1 MAVFIALLRAVN
13 VGGTGLLPMKDL
25 AAMCT
30 DIGFENV
37 RTYIQS
43 GNVAFKSRLGESSVQ
58 AKLEKVLEAKMG
70 KKVDVVVRT
79 VAELESI
86 LKANPFPDAVPA
98 KVAVLFTSSAV
109 PPTFADN
116 IVAPGGEQIHV
127 GKREIYIHYPDGMG
141 TSKLKLPRTATP
153 STARNINTVA
163 KLLAI
168 ATT

>member
-58 AKLEKVLEAKMG
+58 AKLEKVLETKMG

-79 VAELESI
+79 IAELESI
-86 LKANPFPDAVPA
+86 LKANPFPDAPPA
-98 KVAVLFTSSAV
+98 KVAVLFTSGQV
-109 PPTFADN
+109 PVGFAAN
-116 IVAPGGEQIHV
+116 IVAPGGEEVH
-127 GKREIYIHYPDGMG
+127 
-141 TSKLKLPRTATP
+141 
-153 STARNINTVA
+153 
-163 KLLAI
+163 
-168 ATT
+168 